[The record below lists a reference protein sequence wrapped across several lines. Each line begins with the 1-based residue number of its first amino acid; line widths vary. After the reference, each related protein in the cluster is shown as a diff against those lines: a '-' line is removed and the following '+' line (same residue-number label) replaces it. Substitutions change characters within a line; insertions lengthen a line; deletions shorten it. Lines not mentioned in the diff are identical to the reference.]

1 MIFFPCR
8 VRNISLGVIQ
18 LINAILE
25 SNPNKI
31 LKQTKNR
38 QLLSLSQGKK
48 KKSHVKVREDLFMF
62 QYIILSGKMCWL

>member
-38 QLLSLSQGKK
+38 QLLSLKEKQ
-48 KKSHVKVREDLFMF
+48 KKSHVKAD
-62 QYIILSGKMCWL
+62 ILLPLLMTNYFKLIN